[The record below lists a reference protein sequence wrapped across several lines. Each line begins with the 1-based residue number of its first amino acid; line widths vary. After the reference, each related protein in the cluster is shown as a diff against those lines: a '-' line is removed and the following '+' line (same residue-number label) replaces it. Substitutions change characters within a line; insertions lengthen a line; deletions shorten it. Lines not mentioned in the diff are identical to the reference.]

1 MIVDFVRAYEQLYIN
16 IFKIRVISTKKI
28 LTGLSE
34 FDCELFILKNYKS
47 NKNSKLN
54 DVGEYFESL
63 VFIKQIAIN
72 K

>member
-1 MIVDFVRAYEQLYIN
+1 M
-16 IFKIRVISTKKI
+16 KI

-47 NKNSKLN
+47 NKNPKLN
-54 DVGEYFESL
+54 GVGEYFESL